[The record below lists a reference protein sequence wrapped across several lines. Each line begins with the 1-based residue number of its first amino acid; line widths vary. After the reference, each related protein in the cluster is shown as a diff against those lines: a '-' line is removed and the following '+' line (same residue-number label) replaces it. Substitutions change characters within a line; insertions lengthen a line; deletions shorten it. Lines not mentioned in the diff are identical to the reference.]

1 MPAPRRLAWYQT
13 LRAYT
18 VLLDIM
24 DGELQAECG
33 VPLAWYDVLIEI
45 SNAPGHAIRMN
56 ELADKVLLSR
66 SWLTRRVAQLER
78 EVGGAGAGGEAVL
91 AHAGEDADHVLA
103 GPQGADRGRGQVV
116 KGGVTQGGQHD
127 SLVFGRGPDVTGR
140 ELSACGELRR
150 DCHMGSDTGRMT
162 LHGAS

>member
-13 LRAYT
+13 LRAYM
-18 VLLDIM
+18 VLLEIM
-24 DGELQAECG
+24 DAELQADCG

-78 EVGGAGAGGEAVL
+78 EGLVERRAASG
-91 AHAGEDADHVLA
+91 D
-103 GPQGADRGRGQVV
+103 GRGIIAAMTP
-116 KGGVTQGGQHD
+116 KGA
-127 SLVFGRGPDVTGR
+127 S
-140 ELSACGELRR
+140 LRR
-150 DCHMGSDTGRMT
+150 
-162 LHGAS
+162 HGAIHSDRSAATSPTFLMPMRQTSSP

>member
-18 VLLDIM
+18 VLLEIM
-24 DGELQAECG
+24 DTELQAECG

-45 SNAPGHAIRMN
+45 SNAPGQAIRMN

-78 EVGGAGAGGEAVL
+78 EGLVERRAASGDGRGIIAAMTPKGRDAFAAMERSHSRSIRRHFSELLDDDEATVI
-91 AHAGEDADHVLA
+91 AATFSRI
-103 GPQGADRGRGQVV
+103 ADRGTR
-116 KGGVTQGGQHD
+116 
-127 SLVFGRGPDVTGR
+127 
-140 ELSACGELRR
+140 ALRL
-150 DCHMGSDTGRMT
+150 DD
-162 LHGAS
+162 